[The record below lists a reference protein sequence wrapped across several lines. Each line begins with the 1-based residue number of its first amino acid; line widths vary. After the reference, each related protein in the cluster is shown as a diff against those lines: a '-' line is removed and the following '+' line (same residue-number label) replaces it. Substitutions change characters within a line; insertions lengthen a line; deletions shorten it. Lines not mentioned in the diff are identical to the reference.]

1 MHNRHRA
8 KHEKQAIDHSTGDY
22 NKKLKEIKTMVLYIW
37 ILF

>member
-22 NKKLKEIKTMVLYIW
+22 DKKLGSGY
-37 ILF
+37 